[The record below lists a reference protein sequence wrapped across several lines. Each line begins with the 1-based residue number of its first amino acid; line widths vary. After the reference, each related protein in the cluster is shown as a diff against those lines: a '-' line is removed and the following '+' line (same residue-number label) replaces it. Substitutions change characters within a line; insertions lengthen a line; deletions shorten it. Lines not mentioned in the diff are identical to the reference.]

1 MQDTLASIQGS
12 LMTSVRLIQGQE
24 IKLEVYLDLRYAIYV
39 INMKLAKRL
48 DQRQKKFKKLFI
60 FIKKIIDFYFKNYL
74 FIIYFLK
81 SGKKQT
87 QIFSGNK
94 SDSYFSV
101 I

>member
-48 DQRQKKFKKLFI
+48 DQRQKKI
-60 FIKKIIDFYFKNYL
+60 
-74 FIIYFLK
+74 
-81 SGKKQT
+81 
-87 QIFSGNK
+87 
-94 SDSYFSV
+94 
-101 I
+101 